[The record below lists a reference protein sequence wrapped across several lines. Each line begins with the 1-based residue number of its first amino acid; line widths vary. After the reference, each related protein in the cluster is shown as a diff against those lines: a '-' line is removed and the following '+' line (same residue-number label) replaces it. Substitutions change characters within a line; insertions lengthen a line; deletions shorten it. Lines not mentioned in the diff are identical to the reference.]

1 MTDEILATVV
11 QKNKMY
17 VKWKSTPITH
27 TDYPTIKQN
36 FKAYDKIAR
45 RSIEVEKKRY
55 FERRFETFKNNMK
68 KTWITIGESL
78 NRHKKKSDL
87 LLSFFHNNRELTIP
101 IDIANAFNSYFAAIG
116 RNIAVALDSDHIK
129 DQTYSTYL
137 NTPHRSEWC

>member
-1 MTDEILATVV
+1 MLTQIPTTKYYQKYSGMPRPTTYREKLNKRKDKIQAWMTDEILATVV

-27 TDYPTIKQN
+27 ADYTTIKQH
-36 FKAYDKIAR
+36 FKAYDKIVR

-55 FERRFETFKNNMK
+55 FERRFKTFKNNMK

-87 LLSFFHNNRELTIP
+87 PLSFFHNN
-101 IDIANAFNSYFAAIG
+101 
-116 RNIAVALDSDHIK
+116 
-129 DQTYSTYL
+129 
-137 NTPHRSEWC
+137 